1 MKPLKSLKILAML
14 ALVVVAGAVLLTSG
28 CRPVAP
34 QVGAV
39 VESMECCGCE
49 GKLVLKPSKGAED
62 MEHACMFCK
71 ETWDRIAAYSDS
83 GWVTVCE
90 DCDKVVSMCPACKK
104 KIEEAKKA
112 AS

>member
-1 MKPLKSLKILAML
+1 MKPLKSVHIVAVLG
-14 ALVVVAGAVLLTSG
+14 LVVAAATLLLTSG

-39 VESMECCGCE
+39 VESMECCGCG
-49 GKLVLKPSKGAED
+49 GKLVLQPAKGAESMD
-62 MEHACMFCK
+62 HVCMFCK
-71 ETWDRIAAYSDS
+71 ETWDRLAAYSDS

-90 DCDKVVSMCPACKK
+90 KCDKVVSACPECQKK
-104 KIEEAKKA
+104 MEDAMKA

>member
-14 ALVVVAGAVLLTSG
+14 ALVVVAGAVLITSG

-34 QVGAV
+34 QGGVVVQSIACPDCGGAV
-39 VESMECCGCE
+39 V
-49 GKLVLKPSKGAED
+49 LQPAKGAEG
-62 MEHACMFCK
+62 MKHVCMFCK
-71 ETWDRIAAYSDS
+71 ETWDRVAAYSDS

-90 DCDKVVSMCPACKK
+90 NCDEVIGACPSCQK
-104 KIEEAKKA
+104 KIAEAKKA

>member
-1 MKPLKSLKILAML
+1 MKALKSAHVTAML

-34 QVGAV
+34 RVGAV
-39 VESMECCGCE
+39 VESMECCGCG
-49 GKLVLKPSKGAED
+49 GKLVLQPAEGAEGMD
-62 MEHACMFCK
+62 HVCMFCR
-71 ETWDRIAAYSDS
+71 ETWDRTAAYSDS

-90 DCDKVVSMCPACKK
+90 KCDKVVSMCPECQK
-104 KIEEAKKA
+104 KIEEAAKA